1 MYLSCFFEKHT
12 QAVTHATITL
22 TNERGVGRADSQADT
37 VSLTHTFELGRAC
50 SQVDTHTML
59 ALSLVRKSHTDRH
72 MRNTRTYTH
81 VAV

>member
-50 SQVDTHTML
+50 SQVAFSWAVQIYRQTQ
-59 ALSLVRKSHTDRH
+59 SH
-72 MRNTRTYTH
+72 
-81 VAV
+81 